1 MSDYSA
7 ARHNMIEN
15 QIRANKVT
23 DPRILDAFDLVPR
36 ERFVPRALEG
46 IAYADEDLHIGDGRY
61 LVEPMILARLL
72 QDALPEESDIAL
84 DIGCCTGYSTA
95 ILSRLV
101 STVVAV
107 EENQDLV
114 DLGNK
119 NLADLEFDNAAVVKG
134 SLGEGFA
141 KQQPFSLILIAGGVE
156 HVPDALLDQLTEPG
170 RLVTVLYDGAGSV
183 GRAVSME
190 KTRVGVSRRVIFD
203 AGTPLLP
210 GFKKDAGF
218 VF

>member
-36 ERFVPRALEG
+36 ERFAPRALEG

-114 DLGNK
+114 DAGNK

-156 HVPDALLDQLTEPG
+156 HVPDALLDQLTESG

-183 GRAVSME
+183 GRAVSIE

-210 GFKKDAGF
+210 GFKKYAGF

>member
-72 QDALPEESDIAL
+72 QDALPEEGDVAL

-107 EENQDLV
+107 EESQDLV
-114 DLGNK
+114 DVGNK

-134 SLGEGFA
+134 NLGEGFA

-156 HVPDALLDQLTEPG
+156 HVPDALLDQLTESG

-183 GRAVSME
+183 GRAVSIE

-210 GFKKDAGF
+210 GFRKDAGF

>member
-23 DPRILDAFDLVPR
+23 DDRILEAFDQVPR
-36 ERFVPRALEG
+36 ERFVPRGLEG
-46 IAYADEDLHIGDGRY
+46 VAYADEDLHLGDGRY
-61 LVEPMILARLL
+61 LIEPMILARLL
-72 QDALPEESDIAL
+72 QDALPDENDIAL
-84 DIGCCTGYSTA
+84 DVGCCTGYSTA

-107 EENQDLV
+107 EDDQALV
-114 DLGNK
+114 DAGNQ
-119 NLADLEFDNAAVVKG
+119 NLAELEFDNAAVVKG
-134 SLGEGFA
+134 PVANGFA
-141 KQQPFSLILIAGGVE
+141 KQAPFSLILIAGGVE
-156 HVPDALLDQLTEPG
+156 HVPDSLLSQLSENG
-170 RLVTVLYDGAGSV
+170 RLMTVLYDGNGRI

-190 KTRVGVSRRVIFD
+190 KTRLGVSSRIVFD
-203 AGTPLLP
+203 ASTPLLP
-210 GFKKDAGF
+210 GFAKDAGF